1 MCPRHDLML
10 DPMSTYVIPPPYLC
24 AFLSSTRSSVG
35 ALAFAPHGTS
45 TLASGSADETVRVW
59 SCVTGRCEAVLEG
72 HCGDMTQVL
81 FAPIRER
88 PVILTAST

>member
-1 MCPRHDLML
+1 ML
-10 DPMSTYVIPPPYLC
+10 DPMSASVIHSPTYLPI
-24 AFLSSTRSSVG
+24 LSSIRSSVG

-45 TLASGSADETVRVW
+45 ALASGSADETVRVW

-72 HCGDMTQVL
+72 HCGDVTQVL
-81 FAPIRER
+81 FAPVRER